1 MKKRVFSGI
10 QPSGHLHIGNYLGSI
25 RNWVRD
31 LESHGNI
38 FCVVDQHA
46 ITVDYDPAV
55 LRSNVRELVGL
66 YLACGLEPDKCCLF
80 VQSHI
85 PEHTE
90 LAWLLTCVTPM
101 GWLERMTQ
109 FKDKGGGKRE
119 RAGPGLFTYPTLM
132 AADILLYRTHE
143 VPVGNDQ
150 KQHVELTRDIAERF
164 NRKFGEVFIVPEPVI
179 AAVGARIMG
188 LDDPTAKMSK
198 SAPGDHHSIGLLDDL
213 KKIRKTIMRAVTD
226 SEQSI
231 VFDPAR
237 AGLFN
242 LLSIYQALTG
252 QEQAEIETHFA
263 GKGYGDLKKQVAEV
277 VIAEIEPIQARYRE
291 LTADPTYIDG
301 VLADSVDQLRPIVD
315 ATMDEVRRAMGHR

>member
-31 LESHGNI
+31 LDSRDNI

-46 ITVDYDPAV
+46 ITVDYDPDE
-55 LRSNVRELVGL
+55 LRANVRELVGL
-66 YLACGLEPDKCCLF
+66 YLACGLDPEKCNLF

-90 LAWLLTCVTPM
+90 LAWLLTCITPM

-109 FKDKGGGKRE
+109 FKDKVGSKRE
-119 RAGPGLFTYPTLM
+119 RVGTGLFTYPTLM
-132 AADILLYRTHE
+132 AADILLYQSHE
-143 VPVGNDQ
+143 VPVGDDQ

-164 NRKFGEVFIVPEPVI
+164 NHRFGEVFVVPEPVI
-179 AAVGARIMG
+179 PAVGARIMG
-188 LDDPTAKMSK
+188 FDDPTAKMAK
-198 SAPGDHHSIGLLDDL
+198 SATGQHHGVALLDDPQQV
-213 KKIRKTIMRAVTD
+213 RKTIMRAVTD
-226 SEQSI
+226 SGRDI

-237 AGLFN
+237 AGLYN
-242 LLSIYQALTG
+242 LLGIYQVLTG
-252 QEQAEIETHFA
+252 QGREEIEAHYA
-263 GKGYGDLKKQVAEV
+263 GKGYGDLKKEVAEV

-291 LTADPTYIDG
+291 LTADPGYIDG
-301 VLADSVDQLRPIVD
+301 VLAQSVEQLRPTVEQ
-315 ATMDEVRRAMGHR
+315 TMDAVRRAMGHR

>member
-31 LESHGNI
+31 LDSRDNI

-46 ITVDYDPAV
+46 ITVDYDPSE
-55 LRSNVRELVGL
+55 LRANVRELVGL
-66 YLACGLEPDKCCLF
+66 YLACGLDPDKCNLF

-109 FKDKGGGKRE
+109 FKDKVGNKRE
-119 RAGPGLFTYPTLM
+119 RVGTGLFTYPTLM
-132 AADILLYRTHE
+132 AADILLYQSHE
-143 VPVGNDQ
+143 VPVGDDQ

-164 NRKFGEVFIVPEPVI
+164 NHKFGEVFVVPEPVI
-179 AAVGARIMG
+179 PEVGARIMG
-188 LDDPTAKMSK
+188 FDDPTVKMSK
-198 SAPGDHHSIGLLDDL
+198 SAEGQHHSVALLDDP
-213 KKIRKTIMRAVTD
+213 KKARKTIMRAVTD
-226 SEQSI
+226 SGRDI
-231 VFDPAR
+231 VFDPER
-237 AGLFN
+237 AGLYN
-242 LLSIYQALTG
+242 LLSVYQALTG
-252 QEQAEIETHFA
+252 QSREEIATHFE
-263 GKGYGDLKKQVAEV
+263 GKGYGDLKKEVAEA

-291 LTADPTYIDG
+291 LTADPSHIEG
-301 VLADSVDQLRPIVD
+301 VLAQSVANLRPIVD
-315 ATMDEVRRAMGHR
+315 QTMDAVRRAMGHR

>member
-31 LESHGNI
+31 LDSRDNI

-46 ITVDYDPAV
+46 ITVDYDPSE
-55 LRSNVRELVGL
+55 LRANVRELVGL
-66 YLACGLEPDKCCLF
+66 YLACGLDPDKCNLF

-109 FKDKGGGKRE
+109 FKDKVGSKRE
-119 RAGPGLFTYPTLM
+119 RVGTGLFTYPTLM
-132 AADILLYRTHE
+132 AADILLYQSHE
-143 VPVGNDQ
+143 VPVGDDQ

-164 NRKFGEVFIVPEPVI
+164 NHKFGEVFVVPEPVI
-179 AAVGARIMG
+179 PEVGARIMG
-188 LDDPTAKMSK
+188 FDDPTVKMSK
-198 SAPGDHHSIGLLDDL
+198 SAEGQHHSVALLDDP
-213 KKIRKTIMRAVTD
+213 KKARKTIMRAVTD
-226 SEQSI
+226 SGRDI
-231 VFDPAR
+231 VFEPER
-237 AGLFN
+237 AGLYN
-242 LLSIYQALTG
+242 LLSVYQALTG
-252 QEQAEIETHFA
+252 RSRDEIATHFE
-263 GKGYGDLKKQVAEV
+263 GKGYGDLKKEVAEA

-291 LTADPTYIDG
+291 LTADPSHIDG
-301 VLADSVDQLRPIVD
+301 VLAQSVANLRPIVD
-315 ATMDEVRRAMGHR
+315 QTMDAVRRAMGHR